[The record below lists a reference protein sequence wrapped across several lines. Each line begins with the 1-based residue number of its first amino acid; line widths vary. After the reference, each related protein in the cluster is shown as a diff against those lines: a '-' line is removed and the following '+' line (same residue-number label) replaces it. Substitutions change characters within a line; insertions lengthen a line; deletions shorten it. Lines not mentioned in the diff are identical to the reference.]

1 MEWVKQLNESIN
13 YIEENLA
20 GEISYETISK
30 IAGCSVYNFQRMFSY
45 IADKPLSEYIR
56 SRRLTMA
63 AFDLLNSTERII
75 DIALKY
81 GYESQDAFTRAFKN
95 FHSVL
100 PSSVRNEIVQLK
112 SCPRL
117 SFQITIKGE
126 NHMNY
131 QIEQWPAFK
140 VMGISYK
147 VKTSTAFEV
156 IPEIWENAWEDGT
169 MKRFIDNFP
178 DYRPAG
184 FLGIAAGGQWGNSE
198 EMNYILAVTSYV
210 DDSQCKHIPILDGMK
225 EFSYSAA
232 TWAIFE
238 ANGELPSAT
247 QKVYKQFYTEWL
259 PNSGYELADL
269 PVIEC
274 YMQEN
279 RQEVWIAVVKKQ
291 EGE

>member
-1 MEWVKQLNESIN
+1 MDWVKQLNEAIN
-13 YIEENLA
+13 YIEDNLS
-20 GEISYETISK
+20 GEISYEAISK

-75 DIALKY
+75 DISLKY
-81 GYESQDAFTRAFKN
+81 GYESQDAFSRAFKN
-95 FHSVL
+95 FHCVL
-100 PSSVRNEIVQLK
+100 PSIVRNETVQLK
-112 SCPRL
+112 SCPKL

-140 VMGISYK
+140 VMGILHE
-147 VKTSTAFEV
+147 VKTFEAFEV
-156 IPEIWENAWEDGT
+156 IPQIWGSAWKEGVI
-169 MKRFIDNFP
+169 KRFIENFP

-184 FLGIAAGGQWGNSE
+184 FLGIAAGGQWGDSE
-198 EMNYILAVTSYV
+198 VMNYIIAVTSHV
-210 DDSQCKHIPILDGMK
+210 DVPECKHIPALEGMQ
-225 EFSYSAA
+225 EFSYPAA

-238 ANGELPSAT
+238 ANGELPNAI

-259 PNSGYELADL
+259 PNSGYELSDL

-274 YMQEN
+274 YMQKSH
-279 RQEVWIAVVKKQ
+279 QEVWIAVIKK
-291 EGE
+291 

>member
-1 MEWVKQLNESIN
+1 MDWVKQLNESIN

-20 GEISYETISK
+20 GEISYEVISK

-63 AFDLLNSTERII
+63 AFDLLNSTDRII
-75 DIALKY
+75 DIAIKY

-95 FHSVL
+95 YHSVL
-100 PSSVRNEIVQLK
+100 PSSVRNEIVQLR

-117 SFQITIKGE
+117 SFQISIKGE

-140 VMGISYK
+140 VMGILHK
-147 VKTSTAFEV
+147 VKTSTAFQV
-156 IPEIWENAWEDGT
+156 IPKIWENAWKDGT
-169 MKRFIDNFP
+169 MQRFIENFP

-184 FLGIAAGGQWGNSE
+184 FLGIATGGQWGDSE
-198 EMNYILAVTSYV
+198 EMNYIIAVTSHV
-210 DDSQCKHIPILDGMK
+210 DVQECKCIPALEGML
-225 EFSYSAA
+225 EFSYPAA

-238 ANGELPSAT
+238 ANGELPDST

-259 PNSGYELADL
+259 PNSGYELADM

-279 RQEVWIAVVKKQ
+279 RQEVWIAVIKK
-291 EGE
+291 